1 MRNYLLLLSVVGLLS
16 ACSTPTAN
24 LPKAP
29 VPTTWPV
36 SAPVTQAP
44 AYVNK
49 VWWTHGSDDTLLNL
63 LATAD
68 QHSHD
73 IRMAT
78 ARLQEARAAHTAV
91 RSFLFPDIAAAGVVQ
106 RGDVGLTYGNRT
118 INIAQG
124 ELNASYD
131 LDLFGGLKAQSKA
144 AKAGAAAAEASLDD
158 VKGAVRLEI
167 IAAYIGLRQSQQ
179 NLESLKIT
187 AASAHDI
194 SASLRDQWQ
203 KGLITEGQ
211 WHAADTEAR
220 AADIGVSLYTD
231 ACEQYINVLSVLT
244 GDDEMTL
251 RDTLATSG
259 KVPTLR
265 HTEAI
270 NTPMAILRDR
280 PDMRVAESNLTA
292 ARASTRSAQAA
303 LFPNL
308 SIGAF
313 FGSQDTS
320 VGPSVDVWNTAA
332 TVYWPLLN
340 FGRIKG
346 QINAASA
353 REVQAYEGYRL
364 TAIAALA
371 DVRMKWV
378 AAEQAETRV
387 GLTSA
392 DLDAAA
398 RRHGEAERQYRAGLT
413 PKIAWQASSI
423 QLETA
428 RRALTDAEADRSLKA
443 AALYRAEGL

>member
-1 MRNYLLLLSVVGLLS
+1 MRKYLLLLPVAALLS
-16 ACSTPTAN
+16 ACSTPTAH
-24 LPKAP
+24 LPSAP
-29 VPTTWPV
+29 LPATW
-36 SAPVTQAP
+36 PVTQAP
-44 AYVNK
+44 AHVNR
-49 VWWTHGSDDTLLNL
+49 VWWTQGSDDVLLNL

-68 QHSHD
+68 QNSHD
-73 IRMAT
+73 IRIAS
-78 ARLQEARAAHTAV
+78 ARLQEARAAHTTV
-91 RSFLFPDIAAAGVVQ
+91 RSLLFPDIAAAGVVQ

-124 ELNASYD
+124 ELDASYD
-131 LDLFGGLKAQSKA
+131 LDLFGGLKARSKA
-144 AKAGAAAAEASLDD
+144 AKAGAAAAEASLED

-187 AASAHDI
+187 AAAAHDI

-211 WHAADTEAR
+211 WHASDSEAR
-220 AADIGVSLYTD
+220 AADIAVSRYTD

-244 GDDEMTL
+244 GDDEMAL
-251 RDTLATSG
+251 REMLTTPG
-259 KVPTLR
+259 KMPTLR

-270 NTPMAILRDR
+270 NTPMVILRDR
-280 PDMRVAESNLTA
+280 PDMRMAESTLTA

-320 VGPSVDVWNTAA
+320 VGPSADVWNTAA

-371 DVRMKWV
+371 DVRTKWV
-378 AAEQAETRV
+378 ALEQAELRAR
-387 GLTSA
+387 LADA
-392 DLDAAA
+392 DLEAAL
-398 RRHGEAERQYRAGLT
+398 RRHDEADRQYRAGLT
-413 PKIAWQASSI
+413 PKIAWQASVI

-428 RRALTDAEADRSLKA
+428 RRALTDTEADRSLKA
-443 AALYRAEGL
+443 AALYRAQGL